1 MRALRDSIPAIQRL
15 LLSCDKS
22 SYPNHPLLFSHSFA
36 STAFLFCLAIQGRA
50 KMNPN
55 IHLENLDICLPF
67 DYEVCYT
74 WHISSTSLSE
84 HIPV

>member
-1 MRALRDSIPAIQRL
+1 MQALHDSIPAIQRL
-15 LLSCDKS
+15 LLSCGKS
-22 SYPNHPLLFSHSFA
+22 LYPNHPLLFLILLQILPF
-36 STAFLFCLAIQGRA
+36 FCLAIQGRA

-74 WHISSTSLSE
+74 WRISSASLSE